1 MTTDQ
6 HRSQDDQM
14 IHFPGS
20 LANAHSQSALEQ
32 AALYAAQLAIARW
45 INASAQSPLPP
56 AAPAQL
62 ARAAWYAQAQQ
73 NLQEWLGRGGFA
85 QYDIARSERAGSA
98 ALGAAP
104 AGGARPIIGTCID

>member
-1 MTTDQ
+1 MTTDK
-6 HRSQDDQM
+6 HDGHDDQM
-14 IHFPGS
+14 IHFSGS
-20 LANAHSQSALEQ
+20 LANAHSQSAFEQ

-85 QYDIARSERAGSA
+85 QYDLGSSEPTEAEI
-98 ALGAAP
+98 P
-104 AGGARPIIGTCID
+104 ATGARPIRTCID

>member
-1 MTTDQ
+1 MTTDK

-14 IHFPGS
+14 IHFSGS

-73 NLQEWLGRGGFA
+73 NLQEWLGHGGFA
-85 QYDIARSERAGSA
+85 QYDIACSDRAGP
-98 ALGAAP
+98 GAQGESP
-104 AGGARPIIGTCID
+104 ASGARPIGTCID